1 MEQNRKPIDPAVI
14 EEVIEKMK
22 NRGRYEPGVYELVRE
37 DMQLGITR
45 EETRG
50 YTEKGYS
57 LQQMQVYSKCLRKN
71 FSEDEISFICNR
83 ELQWE
88 QMEQLY
94 RLREDGMTMEQLQA
108 YAKSVNFNTTLLQT
122 KQVQSPTEQTNPAA
136 DPEPDPS
143 MHQLMQGMEKLA
155 KSVALMAEN
164 YENKFQRLSE
174 TITENHAGEKQIEN
188 YKAQIAE
195 KENLLSHQQ
204 DEIQREKGKNA
215 RLEQEKEQLERRLQI
230 MSKKL
235 EKEETADTERN
246 GKTQETVPQQAVTP
260 AAHRN
265 GQTEKIIDYEPV
277 ETYEKK
283 KPAGILELFMKICL
297 KKTSRAD
304 IVRLVTKGELST
316 EQLAQIKH
324 AIESGL
330 TEQQLT
336 ELINNNVEAEKMKE
350 IIEIAVLEN
359 KLAG

>member
-22 NRGRYEPGVYELVRE
+22 NRGRYEPGVYALVRE

-94 RLREDGMTMEQLQA
+94 RLREDGLSMEQLQA
-108 YAKSVNFNTTLLQT
+108 YAKSVNFKTSLLQT
-122 KQVQSPTEQTNPAA
+122 KQVQSPTEQTNSAA

-143 MHQLMQGMEKLA
+143 MHQLMQGIEKLA

-277 ETYEKK
+277 ETYKK
-283 KPAGILELFMKICL
+283 RNRQEFW
-297 KKTSRAD
+297 SY
-304 IVRLVTKGELST
+304 S
-316 EQLAQIKH
+316 
-324 AIESGL
+324 
-330 TEQQLT
+330 
-336 ELINNNVEAEKMKE
+336 
-350 IIEIAVLEN
+350 
-359 KLAG
+359 

>member
-1 MEQNRKPIDPAVI
+1 MEQNRKPINPAVI

-122 KQVQSPTEQTNPAA
+122 KQVQSPTEQTNPVA

-188 YKAQIAE
+188 YKEQIAE